1 LILARGG
8 LSAFDPKRTSQLPA
22 CSAPR
27 HGFGIE
33 RRPIQLLAA
42 GRRAYARDKQKQCC
56 PPGETMSCHPHLL
69 AVSLGFATLLS
80 GAALAQMPA
89 TALTGLVSSTE
100 ESAMEGV
107 LVSASKTGS
116 AITVTVVT
124 GKDGRFSFPASKVPP
139 GQYSLRVRAVGYDL
153 DNRKTI
159 EIPERQ
165 TTSLDLKLRKTG
177 DLAAQLSNGEW
188 LMSMPGTDQQKG
200 QLLNCV
206 GCHTLER
213 IVRSKYDADAFL
225 TQILP
230 RMQGYVNQSIP
241 AHPQLRRAERLMEER
256 GDQRVQVYRAAA
268 EYLSTINLSA
278 GSPWNYA
285 LKMFARPAGRA
296 TRVIYT
302 EYDLPRATISPHDVI
317 VDADGMVWY
326 SSFGEQNLGRLDP
339 KTGQVTEFPIPEH
352 KPGFPT
358 GGLGLRADKDG
369 NLWLGNM
376 YQATIIKFDRKAESF
391 KFWPL
396 SPEQNI
402 DAAQVNM
409 VSPQSAYLD
418 GKVWTQNNGFAGV
431 HRLDIATGKIETWQP
446 FKSAPKGEVH
456 NIYDVIPDSKNNVY
470 FTDFRH
476 QHIGRIDAK
485 TGEVKLFEAP
495 TARSSPRRGSM
506 DAQDRLWFGEY
517 RGDRIGMFDTKT
529 EQFKEWKINTRW
541 ASPYDVILDK
551 NEEAWTGSMVTDQ
564 VTRLDTKTGVMVDYL
579 LPRSTN
585 IRRVF
590 VDNRTTP
597 VTFWVGN
604 NHGASIVKIEPLD

>member
-1 LILARGG
+1 MY
-8 LSAFDPKRTSQLPA
+8 
-22 CSAPR
+22 
-27 HGFGIE
+27 
-33 RRPIQLLAA
+33 RRPLLV
-42 GRRAYARDKQKQCC
+42 
-56 PPGETMSCHPHLL
+56 
-69 AVSLGFATLLS
+69 AVSLAFATLLS
-80 GAALAQMPA
+80 SAALAQTPA
-89 TALTGLVSSTE
+89 PALTGLVGSADE
-100 ESAMEGV
+100 PAMEGV
-107 LVSASKTGS
+107 LVSASMTGS
-116 AITVTVVT
+116 SVTITVVT
-124 GKDGRFSFPASKVPP
+124 GKDGRFSFPGGRLAP
-139 GQYSLRVRAVGYDL
+139 GQYSLSVRAVGYEL
-153 DNRKTI
+153 DNPRTI
-159 EIPERQ
+159 EIAQ
-165 TTSLDLKLRKTG
+165 QKAATVGLKLHKTQ

-188 LMSMPGTDQQKG
+188 LMSIPGTDKQKG

-206 GCHTLER
+206 GCHKLER
-213 IVRSKYDADAFL
+213 IMRSKYDSDAFL
-225 TQILP
+225 TQIMP

-241 AHPQLRRAERLMEER
+241 AHPQFRRAERLMEER

-268 EYLSTINLSA
+268 DYLSTINLSA
-278 GSPWNYA
+278 GTQWSYP
-285 LKMFARPAGRA
+285 LKMFARPTGRA

-317 VDADGMVWY
+317 VDSDGIVWF

-339 KTGQVTEFPIPEH
+339 KTGKVTEYPIPEH

-358 GGLGLRADKDG
+358 GGLSLRADKDG

-376 YQATIIKFDRKAESF
+376 YQATIVKFDRKTGSF
-391 KFWPL
+391 NFWPL
-396 SPEQNI
+396 PPEQNI

-409 VSPQSAYLD
+409 VSPQSSQID

-431 HRLDIATGKIETWQP
+431 HRLDLATGKIETWQP
-446 FKSAPKGEVH
+446 FKDAPKGEVH

-495 TARSSPRRGSM
+495 TAGAAPRRGSM

-529 EQFKEWKINTRW
+529 EQFKEWKLATRW

-551 NEEAWTGSMVTDQ
+551 NEEAWTGSMITDQ
-564 VTRLDTKTGVMVDYL
+564 VTRLNTRTGEMVDYL
-579 LPRSTN
+579 LPRTTN

-590 VDNRTTP
+590 VDNTTTP
-597 VTFWVGN
+597 VTFWVGS